1 MALSPSSKVL
11 LFPVLL
17 RVCVAV
23 GGLVAAL
30 IAVSPATALGQTLSV
45 GNMVFSDATGDG
57 HYSPGEGVANV
68 KVELWRMTGDPE
80 NPKVL
85 ADSQFTQTSG
95 SYLFTGVQPGDYVVT
110 IPSSEF
116 ASDKPLYRQIS
127 LLGSQLVGDDD
138 SGEDGEDS
146 FDPALLGVS
155 TIPFTL
161 AAGQAPVGSAESG
174 YAGTSDDAADGDAD
188 LTIDFGFFHPLGL
201 GNTVFAD
208 MNGNGRADPGEGIRG
223 VVVQL
228 YHSTDDPQSVP
239 PITDVVTGIGGTFM
253 FGGLLPGNYK
263 LHVPASQFG
272 AGGLLEGATSVA
284 NAGQPQDDDDVLGGG
299 DNGLDD
305 AAPGVHGIS
314 SDVVTLAAGGAPTFA
329 TGETGNAEGDDI
341 DDDANYDLTIDF
353 GFVFPTDKMGI
364 GNMVFLDL
372 NANGLFDQQEGEGVE
387 GVQVMLFA
395 QGANPAVDNPIAVRT
410 TNVDGVYFFGAVDPS
425 TYFVHIPKTEFVP
438 GKPLFSAISIPDG
451 DPADDNTGED
461 GINAP
466 YPEETGISTPDFT
479 LILHQ
484 APEQFGSEAGGFAD
498 SDDFRDDMVDLTHDF
513 GFLRRATSP
522 VSIGNLVFRDLNIN
536 GKRDAGE
543 TGIVGV
549 QVKLFHFGANVA
561 TDTPVAS
568 TVTGTDGSYLFT
580 QLTPGEFIVH
590 VPASEFG
597 SGKPLEGLQ
606 SSPGN
611 GGDVQDDDDTDE
623 NGVDVASPSVSGV
636 SSTKITLAEDLE
648 PVELGYAA
656 DADDADDN
664 NGDLTVD
671 FGFAS
676 DCPVLAVSPA
686 SIPSATQHTNLS
698 VPLTLT
704 GSQGVVTWT
713 LASGT
718 LPPGVSLTAGAL
730 NGAPT
735 VVGTYT
741 FEIKGTQADGC
752 FATQSYTVQVQPA
765 ANLGVG
771 NVIFNDANGNGHF
784 DAGEGVAN
792 VQVKLFANGADP
804 GTTAALQSTTTSA
817 LGIYG
822 FEGLTPGNYFVHVPA
837 SEFQAGGH
845 LIDKVSVPGA
855 GKDSGVDDDV
865 NEDGIDVVAP
875 DVTGV
880 SSIAFILNETTEP
893 VNAAG
898 ETGVDTSYDDA
909 RDANFDSTIDLGF
922 INSPSVSV
930 GLGNLVFR
938 DDNNNQ
944 VYDDGEGIDG
954 VTVQLFNSSDDPA
967 TATPLRT
974 VTTANGGRYL
984 FASLSPGNYKAFI
997 PATQFSRNGPLYGCI
1012 SLTGAGN
1019 DGEADDDAD
1028 ENGVDSVSPGSTG
1041 IVSTVVQLALGTEP
1055 VDAVAERGVDK
1066 ATDNLADSNVD
1077 LTLDFGFVRD
1087 CHTITVV
1094 PNSIPQGLV
1103 GTAMSIQLQG
1113 TGGVAPYTYAFA
1125 YGQLPPGLVLGSDGV
1140 VSGTPTSVGSYVFAV
1155 EVRDDFGCFV
1165 VKEYIL
1171 TVAANPLGVGNL
1183 VFFDRD
1189 ADGRADPGEG
1199 IDGVKVELFLSTQYP
1214 EVDAPVAF
1222 TTTSGGGRYI
1232 FDNLAPGN
1240 YRLHIPKVSFGQS
1253 GLLWKMVSSAGV
1265 ATNTDDDSAEDGE
1278 DPLDVTVSGV
1288 TTPTFALSPGACPT
1302 GSAESGTDGTSDD
1315 ARDGDIDLTRDFG
1328 FVDSVTIPASFSAW
1342 QTAHPGVGGPTL
1354 NNDGDGMNNLL
1365 EYALGGDPSTGA
1377 RTGTTD
1383 AFTVV
1388 ENQTSG
1394 QMSVQLRR
1402 RHGGQSDLT
1411 YTLEVIADLGASPA
1425 GWVSTQLIPTVT
1437 NNGDGTE
1444 TLTFG
1449 PLESDSALPAGGQMG
1464 FVRVSVSLDENHDE
1478 VPDMTAVTQVLGWLK
1493 RTLQVRTQTYSV
1505 PFVRNE
1511 VFSGLVDSV
1520 GASSVNVGTSM
1531 GSVAVNTLFTA
1542 GFEYYLEVIDGDQEG
1557 QRWEVS
1563 ESASTGSTI
1572 VLLPA
1577 DARSTSAAVPPSL
1590 AGDTVAL
1597 RPHWRVVDLFPPS
1610 DFHPSTNPT
1619 TSDNLLFWDHATTS
1633 YTTLW
1638 LVSAGSARWLKQ
1650 GGGAAVFDSMIV
1662 GPCDGLF
1669 TRPRDTIVNAAGTG
1683 AVRTWKVACPLKAGY
1698 NFIGNPYPVSQSA
1711 LERSMT
1717 SANGFTGS
1725 ATSGTSDRVLSWTG
1739 DQSSITAYDTY
1750 YLVKGGTIERW
1761 LKVAGGGADQ
1771 GNTKIFGVNT
1781 AVFSISILGQP
1792 NWVLNPTWTP

>member
-1 MALSPSSKVL
+1 MALSPSSKAS

-17 RVCVAV
+17 RFCAV
-23 GGLVAAL
+23 VGCLVAAF
-30 IAVSPATALGQTLSV
+30 IAVTPATALGQTLSV

-57 HYSPGEGVANV
+57 HYSPGEGVPSV
-68 KVELWRMTGDPE
+68 RVELWRMTGDPE
-80 NPKVL
+80 NPKEL
-85 ADSQFTQTSG
+85 SDFQLTQPNG
-95 SYLFTGVQPGDYVVT
+95 SYLFTGVQPGDYVVM
-110 IPSSEF
+110 IPPSEF
-116 ASDKPLYRQIS
+116 APEKPLHRQIS
-127 LLGSQLVGDDD
+127 LPGSQLVGDDD
-138 SGEDGEDS
+138 TGEDGEDS

-155 TIPFTL
+155 TIPFSL
-161 AAGQAPVGSAESG
+161 VAGQAPVSSAESG
-174 YAGTSDDAADGDAD
+174 FAGNSDDAADGDAD
-188 LTIDFGFFHPLGL
+188 LTIDFGFFHPLGM

-208 MNGNGRADPGEGIRG
+208 MNGNGKADPGEGIRG

-228 YHSTDDPQSVP
+228 YHGNDDPQATFP
-239 PITDVVTGIGGTFM
+239 LADVVTGIGGTFM
-253 FGGLLPGNYK
+253 FGGLLPGDYK
-263 LHVPASQFG
+263 IHVPASQFS
-272 AGGLLEGATSVA
+272 AGGILEGATSVIGV
-284 NAGQPQDDDDVLGGG
+284 GQPQDDDDVLSGG

-305 AAPGVHGIS
+305 AAPSVHGIS

-353 GFVFPTDKMGI
+353 GFVFPADKMGV
-364 GNMVFLDL
+364 GNVVFLDL

-410 TNVDGVYFFGAVDPS
+410 TNVDGVYFFGAVDPG

-451 DPADDNTGED
+451 DPGDDNVGED
-461 GINAP
+461 GMNDP

-479 LILHQ
+479 LVLHQ
-484 APEQFGSEAGGFAD
+484 APGQFGSEAGGFAD
-498 SDDFRDDMVDLTHDF
+498 SDDFRDDMVDLTQDF
-513 GFLRRATSP
+513 GFLRRATNP
-522 VSIGNLVFRDLNIN
+522 VTIGNLVFRDLNIN
-536 GKRDAGE
+536 GKHDAGE
-543 TGIVGV
+543 SGIAGV

-561 TDTPVAS
+561 TDAPIAS
-568 TVTGTDGSYLFT
+568 TVTGPDGTYLFT

-597 SGKPLEGLQ
+597 SGKALEGLQ

-623 NGVDVASPSVSGV
+623 NGIDSASPAVSGV

-648 PVELGYAA
+648 PLELGYAA
-656 DADDADDN
+656 DADDSDDN

-698 VPLTLT
+698 VLFTLT
-704 GSQGVVTWT
+704 GSQGAVTWT

-718 LPPGVSLTAGAL
+718 LPPGVSLTLGAL

-741 FEIKGTQADGC
+741 FEIKGAQADGC

-771 NVIFNDANGNGHF
+771 NLVFNDANGNGYF

-792 VQVKLFANGADP
+792 VQVKLFASGADP
-804 GTTAALQSTTTSA
+804 SISSALQSTITSA
-817 LGIYG
+817 LGLYR

-837 SEFQAGGH
+837 AEFQPGGH
-845 LIDKVSVPGA
+845 LINKVSVPGA
-855 GKDSGVDDDV
+855 GKDSGIDDDV
-865 NEDGIDVVAP
+865 NEDGVDVVAP
-875 DVTGV
+875 EVTGV
-880 SSIAFILNETTEP
+880 SSISFTLNETTEP
-893 VNAAG
+893 VNASG
-898 ETGVDTSYDDA
+898 ETGADTSYDDA

-922 INSPSVSV
+922 VDSPSVSV

-944 VYDDGEGIDG
+944 VYDEGEGIDG
-954 VTVQLFNSSDDPA
+954 VTVQLFNATDDQA
-967 TATPLRT
+967 VAIPLRT
-974 VTTANGGRYL
+974 ATTANGGRYL
-984 FASLSPGNYKAFI
+984 FSSLAPGNYKAFI
-997 PATQFSRNGPLYGCI
+997 PATQFSRNSALYGCI
-1012 SLTGAGN
+1012 SLAGAGN
-1019 DGEADDDAD
+1019 DGEADDNTD
-1028 ENGVDSVSPGSTG
+1028 ENGIDSATPGSTG

-1055 VDAVAERGVDK
+1055 VDAVEEKGGGKTD
-1066 ATDNLADSNVD
+1066 DNLADSNTD

-1094 PNSIPQGLV
+1094 PSSIPQGLV

-1140 VSGTPTSVGSYVFAV
+1140 VSGTPTNVGSYVFAV

-1171 TVAANPLGVGNL
+1171 TVAANPLGVGNM

-1189 ADGRADPGEG
+1189 ADGRDDPGEG
-1199 IDGVKVELFLSTQYP
+1199 IDGVTVELFLSTQYP
-1214 EVDAPVAF
+1214 DIDAPLAS
-1222 TTTSGGGRYI
+1222 TITSGGGRYFI
-1232 FDNLAPGN
+1232 DNLPPGN
-1240 YRLHIPKVSFGQS
+1240 YRIHIPKESFGQN
-1253 GLLWKMVSSAGV
+1253 GLLWKMVSSPGV

-1288 TTPTFALSPGACPT
+1288 TTPTFVLSPGACPS
-1302 GSAESGTDGTSDD
+1302 GSAESGTDGSSDD

-1328 FVDSVTIPASFSAW
+1328 FVDATAVPASFSAW
-1342 QTAHPGVGGPTL
+1342 QTEHPGVGGPSV
-1354 NNDGDGMNNLL
+1354 NSDGDGMNNLL

-1377 RTGTTD
+1377 RTGTTE

-1402 RHGGQSDLT
+1402 RHGGQADIT
-1411 YTLEVIADLGASPA
+1411 YTLEVIADIGSSPA
-1425 GWVSTQLIPTVT
+1425 GWVPTQLVPTVT

-1449 PLESDSALPAGGQMG
+1449 PLESDPALPTGVQTG
-1464 FVRVSVSLDENHDE
+1464 FVRVHVSLDENHDE
-1478 VPDMTAVTQVLGWLK
+1478 VPEASSDTQVLGWLK

-1505 PFVRNE
+1505 PFVRSE

-1520 GASSVNVGTSM
+1520 GASSVSVGASI
-1531 GSVAVNTLFTA
+1531 GSVQVSTLFTA
-1542 GFEYYLEVIDGDQEG
+1542 GFEYYLEVVDGDEEG
-1557 QRWEVS
+1557 QRWEVDEAS
-1563 ESASTGSTI
+1563 STGSTI
-1572 VLLPA
+1572 VLLPSHV
-1577 DARSTSAAVPPSL
+1577 RSTSSALLPAL

-1610 DFHPSTNPT
+1610 DFHPATSPA
-1619 TSDNLLFWDHATTS
+1619 TSDNLLFWDNATTS

-1638 LVSAGSARWLKQ
+1638 LVSVGGARWLRQ
-1650 GGGAAVFDSMIV
+1650 GGGATVYDSMV
-1662 GPCDGLF
+1662 LGPCDGLF
-1669 TRPRDTIVNAAGTG
+1669 TRPRDMTVNAAAAGT
-1683 AVRTWKVACPLKAGY
+1683 ARTWKVACPLKPGY

-1711 LERSMT
+1711 LERFMT

-1725 ATSGTSDRVLSWTG
+1725 ATSGSSDRVLSWTG
-1739 DQSSITAYDTY
+1739 DQTSVTGYETY
-1750 YLVKGGTIERW
+1750 YLVKGGSVERW
-1761 LKVAGGGADQ
+1761 LKVGGGGADQ
-1771 GNTKIFGVNT
+1771 GNTKIFNVNT

-1792 NWVLNPTWTP
+1792 NWVLNPTWNP